1 MRLSEET
8 PSFLSV
14 RTTGIIDFMYD
25 VAHGNQLHPVFSMSS
40 LRAPAMFNVTT
51 RRERRTFHSYPTM
64 MQQHRTKERALL
76 FSLIED

>member
-25 VAHGNQLHPVFSMSS
+25 VAHGNQLHPVFSMFS
-40 LRAPAMFNVTT
+40 LPVTT